1 MYIIACKREF
11 TLTGY
16 RLGIELNYL
25 NIRSLTLMFFHPNI
39 LQKYFKFIFPL
50 ILIALIPRVVSADPN
65 DQTRWDK
72 YYNIEKFLYG
82 TEPIPFLKD
91 NISLLPKKKALDL
104 AMGEG
109 RNGVYLATQGFD
121 VLGLDISPI
130 GLKKAQRLAKH
141 LSTKI
146 QTRVVDLEN
155 YQLEKDSYDLII
167 CTYYMQRDLF
177 NQIKGSLKPG
187 GMVLIETFNTDYL
200 KYSRF
205 QKKYLLKHNEL
216 LEIFKDFKIIR
227 YQTYDDGKEAFSSII
242 AQKPKL

>member
-1 MYIIACKREF
+1 MLFQANM
-11 TLTGY
+11 LTKKIN
-16 RLGIELNYL
+16 L
-25 NIRSLTLMFFHPNI
+25 
-39 LQKYFKFIFPL
+39 IFLL
-50 ILIALIPRVVSADPN
+50 ILSAVMPVIVSAAPN
-65 DQTRWDK
+65 DQSRWDK
-72 YYNIEKFLYG
+72 YYNMEEFLYG
-82 TEPIPFLKD
+82 IKPIPFLKD
-91 NISLLPKKKALDL
+91 NINLLPKNKALDL

-130 GLKKAQRLAKH
+130 GLNKAKQLAKH
-141 LSTKI
+141 LNTKI

-155 YQLEKDSYDLII
+155 YQLEKNSYDVII

-177 NQIKGSLKPG
+177 DQIKDSLRPG
-187 GMVLIETFNTDYL
+187 GMALIETFNTDYL

-205 QKKYLLKHNEL
+205 PKKYLLKHNEL

-227 YQTYDDGKEAFSSII
+227 YQAYDDGKEAFSSII

>member
-1 MYIIACKREF
+1 
-11 TLTGY
+11 
-16 RLGIELNYL
+16 
-25 NIRSLTLMFFHPNI
+25 MFFYSNN
-39 LQKYFKFIFPL
+39 LCKNLNFIFFL
-50 ILIALIPRVVSADPN
+50 ILSAFTPMVVSAASN

-72 YYNIEKFLYG
+72 YYNMEEFLYG

-91 NISLLPKKKALDL
+91 NISLLPKNKALDL

-130 GLKKAQRLAKH
+130 GLNKAQQLAKH
-141 LSTKI
+141 FNTAI

-155 YQLEKDSYDLII
+155 YQLEKNSYDVIV
-167 CTYYMQRDLF
+167 CTYYLQRDLF
-177 NQIKGSLKPG
+177 DQIKDSLKPG

-205 QKKYLLKHNEL
+205 PKKYLLKHNEL
-216 LEIFKDFKIIR
+216 LEIFKDFKVIR
-227 YQTYDDGKEAFSSII
+227 YQMYDDGKEAFSSII
-242 AQKPKL
+242 AQKSKLWVESKNFSSR

>member
-1 MYIIACKREF
+1 M
-11 TLTGY
+11 TG
-16 RLGIELNYL
+16 RCLLIELNYINL
-25 NIRSLTLMFFHPNI
+25 KNVFMFFYPNN
-39 LQKYFKFIFPL
+39 LCKKLNFIFFL
-50 ILIALIPRVVSADPN
+50 ILITFTPMVVSAASN

-72 YYNIEKFLYG
+72 YYNIEEFLYG

-91 NISLLPKKKALDL
+91 NISLLPKNKALDL

-130 GLKKAQRLAKH
+130 GLNKAQQLAKH
-141 LSTKI
+141 FNTTI

-155 YQLEKDSYDLII
+155 YQLGKNSYDVII
-167 CTYYMQRDLF
+167 CTYYLQRDLF
-177 NQIKGSLKPG
+177 DQIKDSLKPG

-205 QKKYLLKHNEL
+205 PKKYLLKHNEL
-216 LEIFKDFKIIR
+216 LEIFKDFKVIR
-227 YQTYDDGKEAFSSII
+227 YQIYDDGKEAFSSII
-242 AQKPKL
+242 AQKSKL